1 MSYIDKTIIVAANPF
16 HHYLVAPG
24 RYVKELGDVEFHRR
38 HLDMCGGVFWD
49 IVPMGR
55 RDLPWKHPEI
65 NSGYF
70 YVSKPVGKVKYW
82 IEIEYIKRWK
92 ELDLNKVKEYIPEP
106 RLSYLQ
112 HYWDKCKIYY
122 AILIR
127 EIRDLKPERE
137 LSDFRLATNNE
148 SVRRVQNYAIVLDPG
163 WR

>member
-1 MSYIDKTIIVAANPF
+1 MSSINKAILIAANPF
-16 HHYLVAPG
+16 RDYPVAPDH
-24 RYVKELGDVEFHRR
+24 YVRELGDVEFHRR
-38 HLDMCGGVFWD
+38 HLDKYGGVFWD

-70 YVSKPVGKVKYW
+70 YISKPVGKVKYW
-82 IEIEYIKRWK
+82 IEIEYIKRWG
-92 ELDLNKVKEYIPEP
+92 ELDLNEVKEYIPEP

-148 SVRRVQNYAIVLDPG
+148 SVRRVQNYVIIFDLG

>member
-1 MSYIDKTIIVAANPF
+1 MSLLDEAILIAANPF
-16 HHYLVAPG
+16 RNYVIAPG
-24 RYVKELGDVEFHRR
+24 QETKVLGNVEFHRD
-38 HLDMCGGVFWD
+38 HLDKHGGVFWD

-70 YVSKPVGKVKYW
+70 YISKPVGKIKYW
-82 IEIEYIKRWK
+82 IKIEYIKRWK
-92 ELDLNKVKEYIPEP
+92 ELDLNEVKEYIPEP

-112 HYWDKCKIYY
+112 NYWDECKIYY

-148 SVRRVQNYAIVLDPG
+148 SVRRVQNYAIVIDTG